1 MKTNNI
7 FKVVLSSFVALSL
20 AACVEE
26 AYVPAPVEDSSKTY
40 VRADETAP
48 RNLDIDGSDIQV
60 PFVRNN
66 TSGAMDVTVALTDP
80 SGIFTL
86 KNSTVSF
93 ASGEKTA
100 YAYVSY
106 SYDALVP
113 ETEYSISVTVTDES
127 VVSQY
132 SSNAFPI
139 TCKKAWQNL
148 GMAQWYDDWWI
159 GGPFEK
165 QLLKAP
171 DGTETYRLMNPW
183 DQESVVN
190 GGLSFTKEVP
200 YLEFVVA
207 EDGSISYASMLN
219 MGFTYSGM
227 TCHMLH
233 PSQRKDDA
241 STAKN
246 KMVMENVAQFCWY
259 PILNYSGGSFSWWGV
274 TAVAYI
280 SFPGGPDLAELL
292 GL

>member
-66 TSGAMDVTVALTDP
+66 TSGAMDVTVSLTDP
-80 SGIFTL
+80 SGLFTL

-93 ASGEKTA
+93 AAGEKTA
-100 YAYVSY
+100 YAAVSY
-106 SYDALVP
+106 SYDALDP
-113 ETEYSISVTVTDES
+113 DAEYSISVVVTDES

-132 SSNAFPI
+132 ASNAFPM

-165 QLLKAP
+165 VLLKAP
-171 DGTETYRLMNPW
+171 DGTETYRLVNPW
-183 DQESVVN
+183 DEKSVVE
-190 GGLSFTKEVP
+190 GG
-200 YLEFVVA
+200 LEFVSELPWLEFVIN
-207 EDGSISYASMLN
+207 EDGSITWGDIMNL
-219 MGFTYSGM
+219 GFTLSGR
-227 TCHMLH
+227 TCHNLH
-233 PSQRKDDA
+233 PSKQGDA
-241 STAKN
+241 AGAAAN
-246 KMVMENVAQFCWY
+246 KMLMENLAQFCWY
-259 PILNYSGGSFSWWGV
+259 PIMNFTGSSFSWWGK
-274 TAVAYI
+274 TTVAYI

-292 GL
+292 Q